1 MEQKKLY
8 GTKTHQCLVNA
19 FAGESQAR
27 NRYTFFSEVARKEGF
42 EQIADFFLETANN
55 EREHARLFYRHIGTC
70 RAQVNGTY
78 PYHLGTTWEN
88 LKHAATGEHEEWTD
102 LYLNG
107 AITAEEEGFFD
118 VARTFRNVLE
128 VEKHHEARFLALAK
142 NIEEGTVFKKPEEVY
157 WKCLNCGRTVKSIE
171 APQICPTCYYKQAY
185 FELLCD
191 NF

>member
-1 MEQKKLY
+1 METKLY

-27 NRYTFFSEVARKEGF
+27 NRYTFFSEVARNEGF
-42 EQIADFFLETANN
+42 EQIAALFLETANN
-55 EREHARLFYRHIGTC
+55 EREHAMLFYKHIGTC

-78 PYHLGTTWEN
+78 PFLLSNTWEN
-88 LKHAATGEHEEWTD
+88 LEHAAAGEHEEWTD

-107 AITAEEEGFFD
+107 AITAEEEGFQD
-118 VARTFRNVLE
+118 VAITFRNVLE
-128 VEKHHEARFLALAK
+128 VEKHHESRFLALAK
-142 NIEEGTVFKKPEEVY
+142 NIEKGTVFKKSEEVY
-157 WKCLNCGRTVKSIE
+157 WKCLNCGRTVKGFE
-171 APQICPTCYYKQAY
+171 APQICPTCFYKQAF